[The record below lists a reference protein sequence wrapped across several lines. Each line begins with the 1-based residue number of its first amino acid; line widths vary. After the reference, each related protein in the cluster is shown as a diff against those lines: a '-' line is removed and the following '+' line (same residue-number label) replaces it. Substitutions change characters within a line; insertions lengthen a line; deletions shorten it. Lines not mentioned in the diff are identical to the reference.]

1 MRPALASDARALA
14 ALHRTAFDAPWSEA
28 ELSDLIHAGGFA
40 VIEDGQGF
48 ILCRAAAGEAEI
60 LTIAVDPSARRSGL
74 GRRLVE
80 AAVAQAREQ
89 AAERLF
95 LEVAVDNLAAIGLY
109 EATDFA
115 QVGRRRGYYR
125 RSDGDVDALVM
136 RRDLNS

>member
-1 MRPALASDARALA
+1 MRPALASDAGALA
-14 ALHRTAFDAPWSEA
+14 ALHRMAFDAPWSEA
-28 ELSDLIHAGGFA
+28 ELSDLIQAGGFA

-48 ILCRAAAGEAEI
+48 ILCRVAAGEAEI
-60 LTIAVDPSARRSGL
+60 LTIAVDPAARRSGL

-89 AAERLF
+89 AAECLF

-125 RSDGDVDALVM
+125 RPDGDVDALVM